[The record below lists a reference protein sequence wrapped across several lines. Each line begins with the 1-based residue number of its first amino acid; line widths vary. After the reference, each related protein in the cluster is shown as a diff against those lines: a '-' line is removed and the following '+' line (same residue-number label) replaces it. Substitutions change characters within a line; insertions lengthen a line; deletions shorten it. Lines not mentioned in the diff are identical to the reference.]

1 MLFNRRNAVLAL
13 AGMLATAVH
22 GGSPATAQIVAAT
35 STELLMFD
43 QAGCSYCLRWRA
55 EVGPGYS
62 KSPEGRRAPLRV
74 VNIHGTRPE
83 GIVLTSPIRL
93 TPTFVLVENGR
104 EVGRISGY
112 GGADFFWGMLGDL
125 MKKLKGNAAS
135 A

>member
-1 MLFNRRNAVLAL
+1 MLFNRRTAALAL
-13 AGMLATAVH
+13 AGLLTTSVH
-22 GGSPATAQIVAAT
+22 GVSSASAQMIAAA
-35 STELLMFD
+35 STELLMYD

-74 VNIHGTRPE
+74 VNIRGPRPE
-83 GIVLTSPIRL
+83 GIVLASPVRL

-125 MKKLKGNAAS
+125 MRKLKGDAA
-135 A
+135 